1 MVLEGG
7 KRAKLSVLRYSPD
20 MIWDEVVAASSLVVA
35 EMVMALLRT
44 REAGLSQAM

>member
-1 MVLEGG
+1 
-7 KRAKLSVLRYSPD
+7 

-35 EMVMALLRT
+35 EMVMALMVLRT